1 MSIFRGKDNEV
12 TLHAYLT
19 TRTDPSLSSVPDVR
33 FWLINGVKLK
43 QYSASQTWEQC
54 RPRELPKDWSE
65 AVWFNGC
72 VPKHA
77 FNMWIAQLD
86 RMPTRSRLSR
96 WGVTKFLKLSG
107 LFIWRGN
114 SGSHP
119 AQLWPQCWNL
129 EKSLDKIKIFTWLF
143 HRMEWVVILD
153 KRTGCNYAPN
163 VEEDCHS
170 SDPIPSLAPEKQH
183 CPQPYSVSSWYGIQD
198 NRSRSEK
205 HNSRKTRQEE
215 VYFSLVNLASLST
228 YRV

>member
-1 MSIFRGKDNEV
+1 MSIFRGKDNEL

-96 WGVTKFLKLSG
+96 WGVTNSSNCPVC
-107 LFIWRGN
+107 LFGVETQDHILLNCGHSAEIWRKVLTRLR
-114 SGSHP
+114 SSHGCFTEWNELLSWIKEP
-119 AQLWPQCWNL
+119 AVTTLQTLKKIVTQATLYHLWHQRNNIVHNHTLYPADTVFRIIDREVRNIIL
-129 EKSLDKIKIFTWLF
+129 GRRGRRKFTSLLSIWL
-143 HRMEWVVILD
+143 
-153 KRTGCNYAPN
+153 A
-163 VEEDCHS
+163 
-170 SDPIPSLAPEKQH
+170 
-183 CPQPYSVSSWYGIQD
+183 
-198 NRSRSEK
+198 
-205 HNSRKTRQEE
+205 
-215 VYFSLVNLASLST
+215 
-228 YRV
+228 